1 MFSAASTD
9 KSYASRSKRATAAQ
23 RECLKVNAT
32 GKNVTVLTFSS
43 SGLEISTIWRKH
55 VCETFDVIIEIA
67 GVKHDS
73 QTKVALLCTS
83 SRLQNSFASTN
94 YNESTEWKTNLSSS
108 LEAKPKR
115 DLFITIFFL
124 PRLLL
129 AKQHGT
135 CNVYSKMWNRNHLL
149 YSLRLSNE
157 NLQAETF
164 FCSKASCFMLIEMQI
179 LPFCSRG
186 LWMESCFLDQHSEYS
201 KRCSLRKLLHN

>member
-1 MFSAASTD
+1 MANRHQSNTTAGQIHSRLMMFISRFHSSYDAFNSQMFSAASTD
-9 KSYASRSKRATAAQ
+9 KSYASWSNRATAAQ

-43 SGLEISTIWRKH
+43 SGLETSTIWRKH

-94 YNESTEWKTNLSSS
+94 YNESTEWKTNLNSS

-115 DLFITIFFL
+115 DLFITIFF
-124 PRLLL
+124 
-129 AKQHGT
+129 AAAAAAGQT
-135 CNVYSKMWNRNHLL
+135 AWN
-149 YSLRLSNE
+149 
-157 NLQAETF
+157 
-164 FCSKASCFMLIEMQI
+164 K
-179 LPFCSRG
+179 
-186 LWMESCFLDQHSEYS
+186 
-201 KRCSLRKLLHN
+201 